1 MNLVFFME
9 TANSSPIIS
18 TGKPNFW
25 DILFLIFL
33 TGITLLI
40 VGLGILAYE
49 EGHKT
54 ELVKRH
60 GETWGEFLSSQSDKR
75 TQPNYEIEACAAK
88 DGNTWGGCYQAL
100 VAPGAPLDGLE
111 NPFTQMPQKLA
122 PVCDSKDRGLR
133 GALVMDKLEATPP
146 GSAVPVVSSQLVEDE
161 PILKKLQ
168 IKISVCDK
176 FSSPILIGEFQ
187 F

>member
-1 MNLVFFME
+1 MFLVIFME
-9 TANSSPIIS
+9 TANSIEPIS
-18 TGKPNFW
+18 SGNPNFW
-25 DILFLIFL
+25 DILFLL
-33 TGITLLI
+33 LMASITLLI
-40 VGLGILAYE
+40 MGLGVLAYE

-60 GETWGEFLSSQSDKR
+60 GEAWGEFLSAQSDKR
-75 TQPNYEIEACAAK
+75 TQPDYEIEACAAK
-88 DGNTWGGCYQAL
+88 EGNTWGGCYQAL
-100 VAPGAPLDGLE
+100 VAPDGPLDGLE
-111 NPFTQMPQKLA
+111 NPFTHTPQKLA
-122 PVCDSKDRGLR
+122 AVCDNKDRGLR

-176 FSSPILIGEFQ
+176 FSSPILVGEFQ

>member
-1 MNLVFFME
+1 MVLVIFME
-9 TANSSPIIS
+9 TANSSQIIS
-18 TGKPNFW
+18 SGNPNFW
-25 DILFLIFL
+25 DILFLLFL

-40 VGLGILAYE
+40 VGLGVLAYE

-60 GETWGEFLSSQSDKR
+60 GEAWGEYLSSQSDKR
-75 TQPNYEIEACAAK
+75 TQPNYEIEACAAIE
-88 DGNTWGGCYQAL
+88 GNTWGGCYQAL
-100 VAPGAPLDGLE
+100 VAPGAPLDGLQ
-111 NPFTQMPQKLA
+111 NPFTNTPQKLTA
-122 PVCDSKDRGLR
+122 VCDSKDRSLR

-146 GSAVPVVSSQLVEDE
+146 GSAVPLVSSQLGEDE

-176 FSSPILIGEFQ
+176 FSSPILVGEFQ